1 MSVSKPVRQKMKFS
15 RAAITAAVSI
25 MAASPASAQFFLKP
39 PDYRGAPVTGTEP
52 GLFVPLPGARPEEL
66 RAAMVWSLRTGLN
79 LAALQCQFQESLLT
93 VNQYV
98 VLLKDHKGELNSSY
112 ETLKNYFKRTNKS
125 PGAGLA
131 ALDKYG
137 TKVSISYSTVG
148 GQYGFCRTASNI
160 GRAALFTPKGKLGDL
175 AAARLAELRKSL
187 APAWDQHIRRF
198 YVSQYDGGIPVA
210 DTRCYDKKGRET
222 KCKGKKS

>member
-1 MSVSKPVRQKMKFS
+1 MSFTKTVRQKMQFS
-15 RAAITAAVSI
+15 RAAITLAMSF
-25 MAASPASAQFFLKP
+25 MAASPAAAQFFIKP
-39 PDYRGAPVTGTEP
+39 PDYRGAPVTGTET

-98 VLLKDHKGELNSSY
+98 VLLKDHKAELNSSY
-112 ETLKNYFKRTNKS
+112 ETLKNYFKRTSKS
-125 PGAGLA
+125 PGAGLV

-148 GQYGFCRTASNI
+148 GQYGFCRTASHI
-160 GRAALFTPKGKLGDL
+160 GRAALFTPKGGLGTL

-187 APAWDQHIRRF
+187 SPAWDQHIRRF
-198 YVSQYDGGIPVA
+198 YVAEYQGSVPAV
-210 DTRCYDKKGRET
+210 DTRCYDKKGREK
-222 KCKGKKS
+222 KCKKS